1 MSFKKFIQRIFLFE
15 KIVIK
20 TKSSPHNIARNVNLF
35 ADPKGTNYYG
45 RADEKGFFVGQKHR
59 IYNGG
64 IRINNSFAPVARGRI
79 TELSDNEREVTVT
92 LRMHA
97 AVLVLFM
104 PMYIASL
111 ITLILFPFA
120 YLLAYI
126 GFVRPSRKL
135 KDAIIN
141 IVSDDVPH
149 SYHEEDEEQKIN

>member
-1 MSFKKFIQRIFLFE
+1 
-15 KIVIK
+15 
-20 TKSSPHNIARNVNLF
+20 
-35 ADPKGTNYYG
+35 
-45 RADEKGFFVGQKHR
+45 
-59 IYNGG
+59 
-64 IRINNSFAPVARGRI
+64 
-79 TELSDNEREVTVT
+79 
-92 LRMHA
+92 MHA

>member
-1 MSFKKFIQRIFLFE
+1 MLQLSRTLQGKVRRKTLKFIVVRLVSSILLRL
-15 KIVIK
+15 
-20 TKSSPHNIARNVNLF
+20 TK
-35 ADPKGTNYYG
+35 
-45 RADEKGFFVGQKHR
+45 
-59 IYNGG
+59 
-64 IRINNSFAPVARGRI
+64 
-79 TELSDNEREVTVT
+79 LSDNEREVTVT

-149 SYHEEDEEQKIN
+149 SYHEENEEQKIN